1 MKKMWITILTLL
13 FLGGCRQIITED
25 LSLVDRVHII
35 LNRGADN
42 LNQSLVVIDDP
53 SSIQELVHI
62 LETAKIY
69 RLVRDDEVILTPAVY
84 YELYEGDELLQTL
97 MFNGKDTLRIFK
109 GGLCYEVKYQSL
121 TLADWYEQVK

>member
-25 LSLVDRVHII
+25 LSFVDWVHII

-42 LNQSLVVIDDP
+42 LNQSLVVIEDP
-53 SSIQELVHI
+53 SSIQKLVHI

-69 RLVRDDEVILTPAVY
+69 RVVRDDEVILTPAVY

-97 MFNGKDTLRIFK
+97 MFNGKDTYRLF
-109 GGLCYEVKYQSL
+109 
-121 TLADWYEQVK
+121 

>member
-42 LNQSLVVIDDP
+42 LNQSLVVIEDP

-84 YELYEGDELLQTL
+84 YELYEGDELVQTL
-97 MFNGKDTLRIFK
+97 MFNGEDTLRI
-109 GGLCYEVKYQSL
+109 
-121 TLADWYEQVK
+121 

>member
-42 LNQSLVVIDDP
+42 LNQSLVVIEDP
-53 SSIQELVHI
+53 FINSGVSS
-62 LETAKIY
+62 Y
-69 RLVRDDEVILTPAVY
+69 
-84 YELYEGDELLQTL
+84 
-97 MFNGKDTLRIFK
+97 
-109 GGLCYEVKYQSL
+109 S
-121 TLADWYEQVK
+121 

>member
-42 LNQSLVVIDDP
+42 LKQSLVVIEDP

-97 MFNGKDTLRIFK
+97 MFNGKDTLRNILIFK
-109 GGLCYEVKYQSL
+109 QSKENFHEL
-121 TLADWYEQVK
+121 RIY

>member
-1 MKKMWITILTLL
+1 MKKRWITVLILF
-13 FLGGCRQIITED
+13 FLAGCHQIINQD
-25 LSLVDRVHII
+25 LSSVNRVHII
-35 LNRGADN
+35 LNEGVDN
-42 LNQSLVVIDDP
+42 LNQSLVVIEDP

-62 LETAKIY
+62 LETAKIC

-109 GGLCYEVKYQSL
+109 GGLCYEVKYPSL

>member
-42 LNQSLVVIDDP
+42 LNQSLVVIEDP
-53 SSIQELVHI
+53 SSIQKLVHI

-84 YELYEGDELLQTL
+84 YELYEGDELVQTL
-97 MFNGKDTLRIFK
+97 MFNGEDTLRIFK
-109 GGLCYEVKYQSL
+109 GGLCYEVKYPSL

>member
-84 YELYEGDELLQTL
+84 YELYEGDELVQTL
-97 MFNGKDTLRIFK
+97 MFNGEDTLRIFK
-109 GGLCYEVKYQSL
+109 SGLCYEVKYQSL

>member
-42 LNQSLVVIDDP
+42 LNQSLVVIEDP

-84 YELYEGDELLQTL
+84 YELYEGDELVQTL
-97 MFNGKDTLRIFK
+97 MFNGEDTLRIFK
-109 GGLCYEVKYQSL
+109 GGLCYEVKYPSL